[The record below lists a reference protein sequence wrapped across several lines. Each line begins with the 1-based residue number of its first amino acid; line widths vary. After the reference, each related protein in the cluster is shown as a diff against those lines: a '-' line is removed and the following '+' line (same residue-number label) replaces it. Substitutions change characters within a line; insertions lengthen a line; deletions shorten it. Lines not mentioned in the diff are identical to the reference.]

1 MMRAWQ
7 YIGLLST
14 LIAIGAQ
21 GVRWLRVLQREH
33 YEPAAVARFFFRWAI
48 VRLPSP
54 SNRHQNGPSRWLGDW
69 TITAAFCVAL
79 LLAGF
84 DGAALAVAVGYGWWL
99 PQRLTRRGRTSRL
112 NWTRRLKTVAI
123 VATVL
128 ELFIL
133 TGGFFALNIYF
144 SMVAAIALVPAVIQL
159 AAEIT
164 APMEDRL
171 AQKFVDQAARRLAE
185 VSPTVVAITGSFGK
199 TSTKHHLAELLGGR
213 QGVVP
218 TPRSFNNRAGLSR
231 AINEN
236 LVSGT
241 SVFIAEMGTY
251 GPGEIRALCDWCPP
265 EIAIVTSIG
274 PVHLERMRTLDVI
287 DQAKFEITERAQ
299 TVILNIDDVRLAAW
313 VPTLEAAGK
322 KVITAGSSSQ
332 AAQVRVVL
340 EHERWKI
347 LRDDVV
353 VAEVLPVAGIH
364 ETNLAC
370 AIAACFELGG
380 DPYEVATR
388 ISHLTA
394 AQHRLTVVRAPSGL
408 TIIDDT
414 FNANPAST
422 TAALELLDSIPVA
435 GHKVVITPGLI
446 ELGSKQVS
454 ENEAL
459 GRAIMAAGASLVVV
473 GRTNVRSLTTGF
485 DGEHLRF
492 DIREQAVAWV
502 RANLGETD
510 VVLYLNDLPDH
521 YP

>member
-1 MMRAWQ
+1 MTRAWQ
-7 YIGLLST
+7 CIGLFFA

-21 GVRWLRVLQREH
+21 GVRWLRVPQREH
-33 YEPAAVARFFFRWAI
+33 YEPEALSRFFIRWAI
-48 VRLPSP
+48 FRLPSP
-54 SNRHQNGPSRWLGDW
+54 SNRNQIAPSQSLGAW
-69 TITAAFCVAL
+69 PIVAALCAALGLTGFGGVAL
-79 LLAGF
+79 
-84 DGAALAVAVGYGWWL
+84 AAAVGYGWWL
-99 PQRLTRRGRTSRL
+99 PQGLSRRGRTSPL
-112 NWTRRLKTVAI
+112 NWTRRLKTVAFI
-123 VATVL
+123 ATVI

-133 TGGFFALNIYF
+133 TVGYFGPDFYF
-144 SMVAAIALVPAVIQL
+144 SLAIAIGFVPVVIQL
-159 AAEIT
+159 AAVIT
-164 APMEDRL
+164 APFEDRF

-185 VSPTVVAITGSFGK
+185 VNPTVVAITGSFGK

-213 QGVVP
+213 HGVVP

-274 PVHLERMRTLDVI
+274 PVHLERMGTLDVI
-287 DQAKFEITERAQ
+287 DQAKFEITERAH
-299 TVILNIDDVRLAAW
+299 TVILNIDDARLASW
-313 VPTLEAAGK
+313 VLILEAAGK
-322 KVITAGSSSQ
+322 KVVTAGSSTQ
-332 AAQVRVVL
+332 GAQVRVVL
-340 EHERWKI
+340 EQERWKI
-347 LRDDVV
+347 LRDDVM

-370 AIAACFELGG
+370 AIAATFELGG
-380 DPYEVATR
+380 DTYEVATR

-414 FNANPAST
+414 FNANPASS
-422 TAALELLDSIPVA
+422 TAALELLTSIPVP
-435 GHKVVITPGLI
+435 GRRVVITPGLI
-446 ELGSKQVS
+446 ELGSEQVS

-459 GRAIMAAGASLVVV
+459 GRAIKAAGASMVVV
-473 GRTNVRSLTTGF
+473 ARTNARALTTGF

-492 DIREQAVAWV
+492 DIREEAVAWV

-510 VVLYLNDLPDH
+510 LVLYLNDLPDH